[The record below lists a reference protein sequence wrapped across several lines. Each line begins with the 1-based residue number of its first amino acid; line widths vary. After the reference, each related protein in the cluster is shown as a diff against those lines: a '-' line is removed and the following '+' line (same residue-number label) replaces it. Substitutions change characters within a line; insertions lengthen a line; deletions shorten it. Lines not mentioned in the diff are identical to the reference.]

1 MSEALTV
8 ECGTADD
15 FGRRSVVAKCGRKE
29 HRDRFNTDDAFRRK
43 TFAEYTLNTFGW
55 AVGADAIGEIEALI
69 VREAAACDSVAGGG
83 NMQPRIT
90 RLAEVPPS
98 HVEWLWPGRVALGAV
113 TMLAGDPGLGKSFVT
128 LDMAARVSRGGP
140 WPEEKDESR
149 ESWVEG
155 QSSGSYL
162 ASHESQSPASV
173 VLFSA
178 EDDLAKTIRPR
189 LEELRADCDRVV
201 AIEAIEGRDVDGA
214 FARPF
219 EMGRDLEHLS
229 AVVEQLGDCRLVIID
244 PISAFLGRVS
254 ENANAEVRAM
264 LAPLADLA
272 AKHNLAVVVVSHL
285 RKDEGAAV
293 YRTMGSMAFVAAARA
308 AWIVVRDPKD
318 SRRRLMLPVKNN
330 LADDV
335 GGLAYTIRPWRPGG
349 VPVVC
354 WDDQRI
360 EASCELADGR
370 PTRPA
375 HRPSEE
381 RGEVT
386 EWLSA
391 YLADCPLP
399 AHEVRE
405 AAEAHGFTYGTLR
418 RAFRDLRGQASRP
431 KGDPCGN
438 WIWQLPAAGE
448 PTAQKSAPVLL
459 RSLDGGDAANVETG
473 VLQK

>member
-29 HRDRFNTDDAFRRK
+29 HRDRFNTDDAYRRRF
-43 TFAEYTLNTFGW
+43 FAEHTLNTFGW
-55 AVGADAIGEIEALI
+55 AVGADAIAEIEALI
-69 VREAAACDSVAGGG
+69 VREAVASDNISGGG
-83 NMQPRIT
+83 NMQPRMT

-128 LDMAARVSRGGP
+128 LDMAARVSRGGA
-140 WPEEKDESR
+140 WPDEMDKSR
-149 ESWVEG
+149 ESRVAG
-155 QSSGSYL
+155 QSSDSGLSSL
-162 ASHESQSPASV
+162 DTQPPASV

-189 LEELRADCDRVV
+189 LEALRANCDRVV
-201 AIEAIEGRDVDGA
+201 AIEAIEGRDEDGA

-229 AVVEQLGDCRLVIID
+229 AVIEQLGDCRLVIID

-264 LAPLADLA
+264 LAPLAELA
-272 AKHNLAVVVVSHL
+272 AKFNLAVVVVSHL

-308 AWIVVRDPKD
+308 AWIVVRDPKQ

-335 GGLAYTIRPWRPGG
+335 GGLAFTIVPWRPGG

-354 WDDQRI
+354 WDDERI

-375 HRPSEE
+375 HRPNEE
-381 RGEVT
+381 RGEVA
-386 EWLSA
+386 EWLSE
-391 YLADCPLP
+391 YLADGPIP
-399 AHEVRE
+399 AHEVRK
-405 AAEAHGFTYGTLR
+405 AAEAHGFSYGTLR
-418 RAFRDLRGQASRP
+418 RAFRDLRGKASQQAGE
-431 KGDPCGN
+431 KQAL
-438 WIWQLPAAGE
+438 WIWQLPTANE

-459 RSLDGGDAANVETG
+459 RSLDNGDAANAEIG
-473 VLQK
+473 ILQN